1 MVNQVIL
8 LTLVMVPLVI
18 SLPPNYEDIESAVDQ
33 AVGEK
38 VDINQADPQSNTIH
52 IAHNNPKDSDIK
64 VVQSNPF
71 NTTIHISLNVG
82 TGAKV
87 VVMMTNARNLQLHI
101 SFNGMS
107 MSECEVEIVKAFNST
122 VHLAFQNPRNTP
134 VKVTMDE
141 AQISSLHVS
150 QNIPQNSPME
160 VLMSA
165 PLNNQIHLTQSVPMS
180 SPLTWKLN
188 GDAESNQI
196 QVSQNAADDN
206 SPLDC
211 TPECPQEEY
220 VYDYAYADSGHDA
233 TDIDTNQ
240 IVETEDISTN
250 YVEKDEQPR
259 SQQTIPQQAPVQEN
273 YDYTDYQQDYEQS
286 VGEEQA
292 GGQEQ
297 EQGGG
302 EELQQ
307 CPGGDLEACVDVC
320 PGEFGAKVFGFCVG
334 SCGVRCP

>member
-1 MVNQVIL
+1 MFTKANL
-8 LTLVMVPLVI
+8 FTLVLVPIV
-18 SLPPNYEDIESAVDQ
+18 STLPPNYEDVESAVDQ
-33 AVGEK
+33 AVGEM

-82 TGAKV
+82 SGSKA
-87 VVMMTNARNLQLHI
+87 VVMMTNARNIQLHI

-107 MSECEVEIVKAFNST
+107 KSECEVEIVKAFNSS
-122 VHLAFQNPRNTP
+122 VHLSFQNPRNTP

-141 AQISSLHVS
+141 TEISSLHVS

-160 VLMSA
+160 VSMSA
-165 PLNNQIHLTQSVPMS
+165 AKNNQIHLTQAVPMN
-180 SPLTWKLN
+180 SPLTWKLD
-188 GDAESNQI
+188 GDVESNQI
-196 QVSQNAADDN
+196 LVSQNAADDN

-220 VYDYAYADSGHDA
+220 VYDYQYADAGHDA
-233 TDIDTNQ
+233 TNQ
-240 IVETEDISTN
+240 IEEVQDISTN
-250 YVEKDEQPR
+250 QIEEEELPSRQETVPVE
-259 SQQTIPQQAPVQEN
+259 EN
-273 YDYTDYQQDYEQS
+273 YDYTDYQQEWEQS
-286 VGEEQA
+286 VVEEQDVVQQ
-292 GGQEQ
+292 QEQ
-297 EQGGG
+297 DEVGQL
-302 EELQQ
+302 EQ

-334 SCGVRCP
+334 SCGRRCP